1 MADTDDET
9 APWTVKAMR
18 VRTREKAVRYAK
30 MAGVTMAEWLEGA
43 VETRANQQD
52 GNQVIPPA
60 TPPATMESALA
71 AIDQGFKTA
80 AMLQAMTAAHSA
92 GLPVSVLAVRDTV
105 KVMRAQVREAGGL
118 PALKGRQTVRKI
130 GQTIS
135 QDQAEPRPE
144 EAA

>member
-52 GNQVIPPA
+52 GNQVIPP
-60 TPPATMESALA
+60 PAHSAGLPVSVLA

-105 KVMRAQVREAGGL
+105 KVMRAQVARSRRPAGVERQANR
-118 PALKGRQTVRKI
+118 PANRANHQ
-130 GQTIS
+130 S
-135 QDQAEPRPE
+135 
-144 EAA
+144 